1 MEYINK
7 FMGMPVCLYAQCEWL
22 HTAQLHTVH
31 TEMGYRLCVVCSALL
46 SRKEIVL
53 MPAVFCYT
61 FSSSD
66 SVSTQS
72 TQSSSRNRG
81 KLSGAGP
88 CGHEH
93 LQWSPARGGEG
104 RWNTE
109 YVGTFRTQLNI
120 TQMTRRYSFRF
131 GPQQHREGQ
140 F

>member
-1 MEYINK
+1 MDY
-7 FMGMPVCLYAQCEWL
+7 GLYAQCEWL

-31 TEMGYRLCVVCSALL
+31 SEMGYRLCVVCSAVL
-46 SRKEIVL
+46 SGEEIVL

-61 FSSSD
+61 FSSSA
-66 SVSTQS
+66 VTQYLL
-72 TQSSSRNRG
+72 RV
-81 KLSGAGP
+81 LSPVPGTEGNYPELDLADT
-88 CGHEH
+88 EH
-93 LQWSPARGGEG
+93 HQWSPARGGEG
-104 RWNTE
+104 RWSTE